1 MDCGDMLDEIIL
13 AAKSDAVLAGLYDKM
28 LEYARM
34 YLYIKMRQKGCD
46 GLGELNN
53 LKDEVRAASA
63 EMVAYCEG
71 KHILPEAFSYD
82 LDLMAEELDKMSQQ
96 GSC

>member
-1 MDCGDMLDEIIL
+1 MMLGEIIL
-13 AAKSDAVLAGLYDKM
+13 AARSDAVLAGLYDKT
-28 LEYARM
+28 LEYAQM
-34 YLYIKMRQKGCD
+34 YLYVKRRQKGCD

-71 KHILPEAFSYD
+71 KHILPEAFSSD
-82 LDLMAEELDKMSQQ
+82 PDLMAEELEKIGQ
-96 GSC
+96 